1 MAPTGEGEQ
10 KAEGREWEEVEGGVD
25 AADEAADEDD
35 SDEGGDEEDEEQSLT
50 DGATAADDAPGELER
65 AMAAELRASAQSLVG
80 ALTPDL
86 VLDRLVYGFNTYLV
100 EFLLFAKKA
109 DPQLKQRLIKRGF
122 RVVDRKSPDYVAG
135 FVARN
140 EEDWGAVEALFD
152 VRLPLQE
159 RCRAGLTSGLSVGD
173 VMQVPGVEGSSDA
186 RDMVLMYA
194 MLLGFIA
201 DLYRTTRG
209 GDKDDVWCCDR
220 LFRALVQGVLGAQR
234 GEDYEGLLRSV
245 VDDDAAGRMRAVL
258 DAVREVSS
266 RDAAAAAAQDMG
278 GGPSGLASATDDVG
292 KHVQGEGL
300 DMREALNAMRDS
312 KLGAIA
318 EELAAGVD
326 ADTQRELMECMR
338 GVGGLGA
345 GVGGID
351 EMIRGMMGGGGGGA
365 AAGVMGKL
373 VQQVTNS
380 ITSKIQSGELS
391 QQDIIND
398 AFKMMRTTGMFAPR

>member
-10 KAEGREWEEVEGGVD
+10 KAGAREWEEVEAGD
-25 AADEAADEDD
+25 AADEED
-35 SDEGGDEEDEEQSLT
+35 SDGEEDGDEEEDEQSLA
-50 DGATAADDAPGELER
+50 DRDAGADEAPGDLER

-186 RDMVLMYA
+186 RDVVLMYA
-194 MLLGFIA
+194 MMLSFIA

-220 LFRALVQGVLGAQR
+220 LFRALVQGVRGAQI

-245 VDDDAAGRMRAVL
+245 VDDDAAGSNEDEAFIK
-258 DAVREVSS
+258 
-266 RDAAAAAAQDMG
+266 Q
-278 GGPSGLASATDDVG
+278 ASART
-292 KHVQGEGL
+292 
-300 DMREALNAMRDS
+300 
-312 KLGAIA
+312 
-318 EELAAGVD
+318 LAFPF
-326 ADTQRELMECMR
+326 
-338 GVGGLGA
+338 
-345 GVGGID
+345 
-351 EMIRGMMGGGGGGA
+351 
-365 AAGVMGKL
+365 
-373 VQQVTNS
+373 
-380 ITSKIQSGELS
+380 LS
-391 QQDIIND
+391 SSL
-398 AFKMMRTTGMFAPR
+398 

>member
-10 KAEGREWEEVEGGVD
+10 EAGGREWEEVEGGVD
-25 AADEAADEDD
+25 AADAAAAYSEED
-35 SDEGGDEEDEEQSLT
+35 GDEEEGPA
-50 DGATAADDAPGELER
+50 DGTAGADDDAPGELER

-152 VRLPLQE
+152 AGLPLQE

-173 VMQVPGVEGSSDA
+173 VMEVPGVEGSSDA
-186 RDMVLMYA
+186 RDVVLMYA
-194 MLLGFIA
+194 MMLSFIA

-220 LFRALVQGVLGAQR
+220 LFRALVQGVRGAQI

-258 DAVREVSS
+258 DAVREVSA
-266 RDAAAAAAQDMG
+266 RDAAAVAGEAAV
-278 GGPSGLASATDDVG
+278 GPSGLASATDDVG

-318 EELAAGVD
+318 EELAASVD

-351 EMIRGMMGGGGGGA
+351 EMIRGMMGGGAIGSGGA

-373 VQQVTNS
+373 VQQVTSS